1 MCRSTE
7 RIPKRGVKYVHRRWG
22 FGKCHARWLFL
33 EISRIFGDL
42 GLQPPEAP
50 VPLNP
55 KKWENPEISTEGFT
69 SAALCVPLRTSAFSA
84 LKR

>member
-1 MCRSTE
+1 M
-7 RIPKRGVKYVHRRWG
+7 HRRWG

-42 GLQPPEAP
+42 GLQPPEAR

-69 SAALCVPLRTSAFSA
+69 LRLFAYLCLPLRS
-84 LKR
+84 LR